1 MQSRV
6 YVYTNNQ
13 TVSLHL
19 KEMLIHKMKKRGL
32 MIVEEGQPFDYLMTI
47 GGDGT
52 LLSAFHQYQSLLS
65 TIQFIGI
72 HTGHLGFYA
81 DWQSYELDELVD
93 SLISSNQKES
103 VSYPLLDIEVTQ
115 QDGTLTR
122 YLALNECSLRSNTG
136 TMVSDIYVKNR
147 FFETLRSDGLCVAT
161 PTGSTGLSKSL
172 GGAVIHPRLD
182 AIQLTEMA
190 SLNNRV
196 YRSLGSPMIIPKDE
210 WFRIEPSIHGKD
222 SVFTLMFDN
231 VTLENLPVRSI
242 RLQIANERI
251 RFANI
256 RHTHF
261 WDRVEASFIGRN
273 YPTETKLNNHLK

>member
-1 MQSRV
+1 MQPRV
-6 YVYTNNQ
+6 YVYTNQ
-13 TVSLHL
+13 KAVSLQL
-19 KEMLIHKMKKRGL
+19 KELLMLKMKKRGIA
-32 MIVEEGQPFDYLMTI
+32 IVPQGQPFDYLITI

-52 LLSAFHQYQSLLS
+52 LLSAFHQYQSMLS

-93 SLISSNQKES
+93 NLLAVDQKDP
-103 VSYPLLDIEVTQ
+103 VSYPLLSIEVTQ
-115 QDGTLTR
+115 QDGTITK

-136 TMVSDIYVKNR
+136 TMVSDVYVKNR

-172 GGAVIHPRLD
+172 GGAVMHPRLD
-182 AIQLTEMA
+182 AIQLTEIA

-210 WFRIEPSIHGKD
+210 WFRIEPSIRGKA
-222 SVFTLMFDN
+222 SMFTLMFDN
-231 VTLENLPVRSI
+231 VTLENYPVHAI
-242 RLQIANERI
+242 RLQIADERI

-273 YPTETKLNNHLK
+273 YQPEIKLNNQLK